1 MRIRSALISVYYKTG
16 LEPVLKALH
25 ENGVTLYA
33 TGGTYD
39 FIHTLGYN
47 VTAVED
53 VTHYPSILGGRVK
66 TLHPKIFGGIL
77 HRRNV
82 PSDLE
87 EINTYEIPAVDLVM
101 VDLYPF
107 EETVSSGASEDA
119 IIEKIDI
126 GGVSLI
132 RAAAK
137 NFNDVTIVCSP
148 ADRQLFLQHYIDLRG
163 ETTLELRR
171 ILAANAFRLTSNY
184 DFAIQKYFSPVE
196 KDFPEE
202 INLYLHNGRKLR
214 YGENPHQ
221 QASYYGPLN
230 EIFEQLAGKE
240 LSYNNLLDCDA
251 ALNLISEFKEEDGVT
266 IGIIKHNNAC
276 GLATRTS
283 SVEAWKDA
291 LAGDPVSAFGG
302 IIVCNAAIDATL
314 AAEMKTL
321 FFEILIAKDFT
332 ADALA
337 LLSEKKNRILLK
349 LKPSVSNAASIRSVL
364 NGYLVQTKDQEEMTA
379 DNWEYATTRKP
390 VSQEI
395 SDMLFANKIVR
406 NLKSNAIVLAKNKQ
420 LLGIG
425 AGETSRV
432 DALQHAIAKAKHF
445 GFNLNGAV
453 MASDA
458 FFPFPDC
465 VEIAFNSGIEAVVQ
479 PGGSIKDKDS
489 IAFCNKNN
497 MTMVLTGKRHFKH

>member
-395 SDMLFANKIVR
+395 SDML
-406 NLKSNAIVLAKNKQ
+406 
-420 LLGIG
+420 
-425 AGETSRV
+425 
-432 DALQHAIAKAKHF
+432 LQ
-445 GFNLNGAV
+445 
-453 MASDA
+453 
-458 FFPFPDC
+458 
-465 VEIAFNSGIEAVVQ
+465 
-479 PGGSIKDKDS
+479 IK
-489 IAFCNKNN
+489 
-497 MTMVLTGKRHFKH
+497 

>member
-1 MRIRSALISVYYKTG
+1 MKIRSALISVYYKTG

-107 EETVSSGASEDA
+107 EENVSSGASEDA

-184 DFAIQKYFSPVE
+184 DFAIQNILVLLRKI
-196 KDFPEE
+196 FP
-202 INLYLHNGRKLR
+202 
-214 YGENPHQ
+214 
-221 QASYYGPLN
+221 
-230 EIFEQLAGKE
+230 
-240 LSYNNLLDCDA
+240 
-251 ALNLISEFKEEDGVT
+251 
-266 IGIIKHNNAC
+266 
-276 GLATRTS
+276 
-283 SVEAWKDA
+283 
-291 LAGDPVSAFGG
+291 
-302 IIVCNAAIDATL
+302 
-314 AAEMKTL
+314 
-321 FFEILIAKDFT
+321 
-332 ADALA
+332 
-337 LLSEKKNRILLK
+337 KN
-349 LKPSVSNAASIRSVL
+349 
-364 NGYLVQTKDQEEMTA
+364 
-379 DNWEYATTRKP
+379 
-390 VSQEI
+390 
-395 SDMLFANKIVR
+395 
-406 NLKSNAIVLAKNKQ
+406 
-420 LLGIG
+420 
-425 AGETSRV
+425 
-432 DALQHAIAKAKHF
+432 
-445 GFNLNGAV
+445 
-453 MASDA
+453 
-458 FFPFPDC
+458 
-465 VEIAFNSGIEAVVQ
+465 
-479 PGGSIKDKDS
+479 
-489 IAFCNKNN
+489 
-497 MTMVLTGKRHFKH
+497 